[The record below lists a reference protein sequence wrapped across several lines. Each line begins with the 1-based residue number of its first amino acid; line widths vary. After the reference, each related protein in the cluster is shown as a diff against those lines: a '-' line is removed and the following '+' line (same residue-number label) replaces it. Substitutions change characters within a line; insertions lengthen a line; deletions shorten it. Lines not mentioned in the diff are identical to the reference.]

1 MMPPH
6 MMGGP
11 PGQGPPKPLFPSAV
25 PTSSASS
32 PGTPVVGADF
42 KPITSGVVSTSKA
55 TFPAYSSATISAPP
69 TTNPSTSSEGAPK
82 VQMIATTGAA
92 SKIIHP
98 AEDISLE
105 EIRARLPKYQKTIPV
120 KREEE
125 IEAISS
131 HSTEVSI
138 FIFRT
143 RASNRAFLSIFLI
156 FFYNIFDYI
165 NSYQLTSIQIN
176 MIES

>member
-42 KPITSGVVSTSKA
+42 KPITAGVVSASKA

-69 TTNPSTSSEGAPK
+69 TTNPSTSTEGAPK

-125 IEAISS
+125 SESTSS
-131 HSTEVSI
+131 HSNEVSI

-143 RASNRAFLSIFLI
+143 RACNRAFFRFNTKQLI
-156 FFYNIFDYI
+156 
-165 NSYQLTSIQIN
+165 
-176 MIES
+176 